1 MWLAVSSFMVM
12 GFVSGLSLANHSD
25 SEPFLVMLAFSTKMD
40 ARERDPSLGGGWTC
54 GVSF

>member
-12 GFVSGLSLANHSD
+12 GFVSGLSLADRSD